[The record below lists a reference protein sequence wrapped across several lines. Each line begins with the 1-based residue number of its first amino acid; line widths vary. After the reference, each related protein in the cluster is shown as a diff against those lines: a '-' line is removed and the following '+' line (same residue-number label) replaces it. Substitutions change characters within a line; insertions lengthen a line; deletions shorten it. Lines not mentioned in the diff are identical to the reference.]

1 MHRVPRNVGVVEF
14 DFGEDGKPDEV
25 AINAFEF
32 RDYVANHAA
41 QFKASH
47 GADWAGPLVAAFLGR
62 PYSVEEWSEGRASF
76 VMEILFDEVAKAKKA
91 GPASATPA

>member
-1 MHRVPRNVGVVEF
+1 MHRVPKNVGLVEF

-41 QFKASH
+41 QFKASN
-47 GADWAGPLVAAFLGR
+47 GEDWAGPLVAAFLGR
-62 PYSVEEWSEGRASF
+62 PYSAEEWSEGRASF
-76 VMEILFDEVAKAKKA
+76 VMEILFEEVAKAKKA
-91 GPASATPA
+91 VPASATPA